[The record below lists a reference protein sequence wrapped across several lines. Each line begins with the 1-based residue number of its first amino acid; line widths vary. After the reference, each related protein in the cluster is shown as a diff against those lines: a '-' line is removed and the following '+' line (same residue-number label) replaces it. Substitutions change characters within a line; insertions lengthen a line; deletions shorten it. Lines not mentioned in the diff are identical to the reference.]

1 MKRFLIILV
10 FLFFSCAA
18 IKPGVYL
25 NGFSNNCSRQEISG
39 RGVAQLKG
47 DFQEATNKARASAT
61 SDLLEANQDILVSI
75 YSELRS
81 DAVSMRNG
89 ERFAKEFTKKITSM
103 AYSTILKEK
112 RFQEK
117 VVGDHLVSYVCI
129 DTDTFVKGLKETI
142 KLRRKRFLTALD
154 HYRAGMELDDPKK
167 RLKWLDKAKQM
178 LEDYGLQDEYF
189 KDEKARRVVLYREIE
204 NQIGRAVEWQEHLY
218 IQQKRRELKEKK
230 K

>member
-25 NGFSNNCSRQEISG
+25 NGFSNNCSRHEISG

-129 DTDTFVKGLKETI
+129 DTDTFVKELKETI

-167 RLKWLDKAKQM
+167 RLKWLDKAKQIGDATNFKLKDRVEVVISTFDSINHFNG
-178 LEDYGLQDEYF
+178 LESVMNCFHSVYQSSNLL
-189 KDEKARRVVLYREIE
+189 LYLL
-204 NQIGRAVEWQEHLY
+204 N
-218 IQQKRRELKEKK
+218 
-230 K
+230 